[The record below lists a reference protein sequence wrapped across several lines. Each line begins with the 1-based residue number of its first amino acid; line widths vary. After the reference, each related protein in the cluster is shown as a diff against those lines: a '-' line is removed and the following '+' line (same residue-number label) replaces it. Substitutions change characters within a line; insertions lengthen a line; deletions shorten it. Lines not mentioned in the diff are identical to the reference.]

1 MKLSKLFMLCGV
13 LLMVGTSAKAELV
26 NGVRQRPNVAQTEAF
41 QVDAEYYLFN
51 TGARMFFV
59 GANDWT
65 TRASVGTNGYKV
77 KIVESEY
84 APDGAY
90 EFTDCVETRG
100 NQWMC
105 VFATSDAGAIW
116 VDNSNETYRY
126 WEFTE
131 VDGKYRIS
139 NSDLAYVADAASG
152 AFLGWNGTD
161 DTRLYFVKP
170 ATAGVGVD
178 WVFVSEDT
186 YWAWQNEWESMKDQ
200 FEAAAELLTYLNG
213 AKEKG
218 LNVAA
223 EIRIYQ
229 NEAATVEELNAATA
243 AVQKKIHD
251 AMAGNASVSNP
262 SDMTGS
268 LMNPNFDNASAAG
281 WKGTSPN
288 MVGNGSHAPA
298 NVAEHYS
305 KTFDTYQELS
315 NMAAGVYKLENNGFH
330 RGWWDDYVNKTG
342 YTAFL
347 YAYADNEFSQV
358 AMANPWEALNEE
370 PMSGDTE
377 FGTYAS
383 ESEEYRNDTY
393 YYAPNDP
400 SAARLYFEKGY
411 YKNQVFFAI
420 EDGSYLR
427 LGVKKEENRSS
438 EWAVF
443 DNFKLTY
450 YGNEPEAYQYWINN
464 LPKAEYNN
472 VNVSDQYLK
481 AYDAVFKATAS
492 NKAEA
497 KAAVEGIKA
506 AEEVMAVNISLWN
519 ELKAKYDDGIQKSV
533 DYNYLESAEAL
544 SEYLLNTVE
553 DLAAFQDEPGV
564 KTGGAD
570 LDNDQL
576 WVMIDRINALMAA
589 VDKEAKENLQPG
601 QDVTEL
607 LTNPGFEDGRNGWT
621 VVSNG
626 GGNVQLGGNN
636 ANHCFE
642 AWHSTNFDVYQEV
655 TGLPVGVYEVSVQ
668 GYVRYMDGNDA
679 INHRAEEP
687 ANVPIYVYMNDSK
700 TNLVSWFSYP
710 KPVWFYQ
717 EVSGAFYLYEDD
729 DNAYP
734 DNMIAASAAFAEGG
748 YSQTAK
754 CLVTEA
760 GGVTRI
766 GVKGTP
772 EAKFWPIFD
781 NFKLTYLGYDIDVVK
796 PLLEEKV
803 AEVQMWTDVMT
814 TKTAKATLAQAL
826 EAANVALRGNNGLS
840 MFSSV
845 ARLEKA
851 VNDVMEGI
859 VLCESL
865 LEEANAFLAYASES
879 ESPLAQQGQQLA
891 ATILSD
897 LEECKYDEADLEV
910 QSLAIRAMKLKMELP
925 ADYAQGSADGVDV
938 TAFIQTPSF
947 SKTVN
952 WEETN
957 SADGWQGIGGSSF
970 GNDYEQRSAL
980 AIEFYEKS
988 FDMYQDIAGIGEVV
1002 LPKGNYRLQV
1012 NAFERVDEAS
1022 PAYLYVET
1030 NNGVQQV
1037 ELMRHA
1043 DGYDVEAGEEG
1054 PYNMISSAWMFE
1066 DGRYLNSI
1074 DFYSDG
1080 ETFRIGVKHENV
1092 YSYDWIIMDNFK
1104 LFYFGDNG
1112 APVVNEDNILY
1123 IADGLRF
1130 SKNKTNQLP
1139 VSMKN
1144 VDQIV
1149 GFQLDVVL
1157 PEGMTLA
1164 FDDEGEEDITT
1175 TNRSK
1180 NHSITSNILSDG
1192 SIRLV
1197 GTNLSNKIISGT
1209 DGVLLNIGVEVA
1221 DWLANGEYAIQ
1232 LKNVKMTNENKQ
1244 TLTCADKTFIV
1255 KIGGKMGD
1263 VNHDDAIDVT
1273 DAVLIID
1280 DILMKNPANFD
1291 ASLADVNNDG
1301 SIDVTDVVMVIDAI
1315 LGKITLARG
1324 VEASQKDLSA
1334 YTAFQ
1339 MDLTIPVGYVLEGV
1353 ELTEI
1358 AKDSHKLAYNMLS
1371 DGRCR
1376 VVVFSMDNEA
1386 LPGAWDEVIRLN
1398 LRGQGDATVNVDRAM
1413 FVTVGGERHEL
1424 LLNGT
1429 TSIAQ
1434 LSTLNSQ
1441 FSIVY
1446 DLQGRKV
1453 EKTAKGVYVID
1464 GKKVVIK

>member
-1 MKLSKLFMLCGV
+1 
-13 LLMVGTSAKAELV
+13 MVGTSAKAELV

-243 AVQKKIHD
+243 AVQKKIND

-370 PMSGDTE
+370 PMSGDTD

-383 ESEEYRNDTY
+383 ESEEYHNDTY

-427 LGVKKEENRSS
+427 VGVKKDVNQSS

-481 AYDAVFKATAS
+481 AYDAAFKATAT

-497 KAAVEGIKA
+497 QAAIEGIKA
-506 AEEVMAVNISLWN
+506 AEEVMGVNISLWKD
-519 ELKAKYDDGIQKSV
+519 LKAKYEAGLQLAID
-533 DYNYLESAEAL
+533 NNALASAGDL
-544 SEYLLNTVE
+544 SEYLQYTV
-553 DLAAFQDEPGV
+553 DDETGINNDPEV
-564 KTGGAD
+564 KTGDAN
-570 LDNDQL
+570 LTNDQL
-576 WVMIDRINALMAA
+576 WVMIDRINTLMAA
-589 VDKEAKENLQPG
+589 VEKEAKENLQPG
-601 QDVTEL
+601 QDVTEYL
-607 LTNPGFEDGRNGWT
+607 VNPGFENGTTGWT
-621 VVSNG
+621 IVSKG
-626 GGNVQLGGNN
+626 GGNVQLGGNG

-655 TGLPVGVYEVSVQ
+655 RGLPVGVYEVSVQ
-668 GYVRYMDGNDA
+668 GYVRYKDGQDA
-679 INHRAEEP
+679 INYRADEP

-710 KPVWFYQ
+710 KPTSFYW
-717 EVSGAFYLYEDD
+717 EISGATYLNEDE

-734 DNMIAASAAFAEGG
+734 DNMIAASAAFADGG
-748 YSQTAK
+748 YTQTAK
-754 CLVTEA
+754 CLVTEVD
-760 GGVTRI
+760 GITRI

-772 EAKFWPIFD
+772 VAMFWPIFD
-781 NFKLTYLGYDIDVVK
+781 NFKLTYLGYDVAVVK

-803 AEVQMWTDVMT
+803 AEAQKWTDMMT
-814 TKTAKATLAQAL
+814 TKAAKAALTQAL
-826 EAANVALRGNNGLS
+826 EAAYVALRGNNGLA
-840 MFSSV
+840 MFNSV
-845 ARLEKA
+845 ATLEKA
-851 VNDVMEGI
+851 VNGVQEGNL
-859 VLCESL
+859 LCE
-865 LEEANAFLAYASES
+865 AFLPVVADFLSYAES
-879 ESPLAQQGQQLA
+879 TDSYLAQVAMQLGYTA
-891 ATILSD
+891 YNQ
-897 LEECKYDEADLEV
+897 LEASGLDEADMDNYRLKFRE
-910 QSLAIRAMKLKMELP
+910 MKLRMELP
-925 ADYAQGSADGVDV
+925 ADYAQGSADGMDV

-947 SKTVN
+947 SKMVN
-952 WEETN
+952 GEEIN
-957 SADGWQGIGGSSF
+957 SAEGWQGTEGSSF
-970 GNDYEQRSAL
+970 GYDDEQRSAL
-980 AIEFYEKS
+980 AVEFYEKS

-1030 NNGVQQV
+1030 SNGVQQV

-1054 PYNMISSAWMFE
+1054 PYSMVSSVWMFE
-1066 DGRYLNSI
+1066 EGRYLNSI

-1080 ETFRIGVKHENV
+1080 ETFRIGVKHYDV
-1092 YSYDWIIMDNFK
+1092 YSTDWIIMDNFK

-1130 SKNKTNQLP
+1130 SK
-1139 VSMKN
+1139 
-1144 VDQIV
+1144 
-1149 GFQLDVVL
+1149 
-1157 PEGMTLA
+1157 
-1164 FDDEGEEDITT
+1164 
-1175 TNRSK
+1175 
-1180 NHSITSNILSDG
+1180 
-1192 SIRLV
+1192 
-1197 GTNLSNKIISGT
+1197 
-1209 DGVLLNIGVEVA
+1209 
-1221 DWLANGEYAIQ
+1221 
-1232 LKNVKMTNENKQ
+1232 
-1244 TLTCADKTFIV
+1244 
-1255 KIGGKMGD
+1255 
-1263 VNHDDAIDVT
+1263 
-1273 DAVLIID
+1273 
-1280 DILMKNPANFD
+1280 
-1291 ASLADVNNDG
+1291 
-1301 SIDVTDVVMVIDAI
+1301 
-1315 LGKITLARG
+1315 
-1324 VEASQKDLSA
+1324 
-1334 YTAFQ
+1334 
-1339 MDLTIPVGYVLEGV
+1339 
-1353 ELTEI
+1353 
-1358 AKDSHKLAYNMLS
+1358 
-1371 DGRCR
+1371 
-1376 VVVFSMDNEA
+1376 
-1386 LPGAWDEVIRLN
+1386 
-1398 LRGQGDATVNVDRAM
+1398 
-1413 FVTVGGERHEL
+1413 
-1424 LLNGT
+1424 
-1429 TSIAQ
+1429 
-1434 LSTLNSQ
+1434 
-1441 FSIVY
+1441 
-1446 DLQGRKV
+1446 
-1453 EKTAKGVYVID
+1453 
-1464 GKKVVIK
+1464 

>member
-1 MKLSKLFMLCGV
+1 MKLSRLFMLCGV
-13 LLMVGTSAKAELV
+13 LLMAGTSAKAELV
-26 NGVRQRPNVAQTEAF
+26 NGVRQRPNVAKTETF

-51 TGARMFFV
+51 TEARMFFL
-59 GANDWT
+59 GANDWS
-65 TRASVGTNGYKV
+65 TRASVGNNGYKV
-77 KIVESEY
+77 KIVQSEY
-84 APDGAY
+84 APEGSF
-90 EFTDCVETRG
+90 EFTDSVETKRA
-100 NQWMC
+100 WMC
-105 VFATSDAGAIW
+105 VFSASDAGAIW
-116 VDNSNETYRY
+116 VDNNSETYRF

-131 VDGKYRIS
+131 ANGKYRIS
-139 NSDLAYVADAASG
+139 NNDLAGVVETVNG
-152 AFLGWNGTD
+152 TFLGWNGTD
-161 DTRLYFVKP
+161 DTRLYFLNP
-170 ATAGVGVD
+170 ATEGVGVD
-178 WVFVSEDT
+178 WVFVTEET
-186 YWAWQNEWESMKDQ
+186 YWAWQETWASMQDQ
-200 FEAAAELLTYLNG
+200 FEAAAELLTYLN
-213 AKEKG
+213 AAQEKG
-218 LNVAA
+218 INVAA
-223 EIRIYQ
+223 ETRIYQ
-229 NEAATVEELNAATA
+229 NEAATVKEINAATA
-243 AVQKKIHD
+243 AVQKKIND
-251 AMAGNASVSNP
+251 AQAGNATVSNP

-268 LMNPNFDNASAAG
+268 LLNPNFDNASSNG
-281 WKGTSPN
+281 WMGTRPN
-288 MVGNGSHAPA
+288 MTGSGSHGPA
-298 NVAEHYS
+298 NVAEHFS

-315 NMAAGVYKLENNGFH
+315 NMPAGVYMLENNGFH
-330 RGWWDDYVNKTG
+330 RGWWDGYVNKTG

-370 PMSGDTE
+370 PMSGYTD
-377 FGTYAS
+377 FDTYAS
-383 ESEEYRNDTY
+383 ESEGNYEGTTY
-393 YYAPNDP
+393 YIPNDP
-400 SAARLYFEKGY
+400 SAARLYFEKGF
-411 YKNQVFFAI
+411 YKNKVFFTV

-427 LGVKKEENRSS
+427 VGVKKDVNQSN

-443 DNFKLTY
+443 DSFKLTY
-450 YGNEPEAYQYWINN
+450 YGQAPEAYQYYAQNAVA
-464 LPKAEYNN
+464 KKDFSD

-481 AYDAVFKATAS
+481 VYEAAFQGTAT
-492 NKAEA
+492 NKTEA
-497 KAAVEGIKA
+497 KAVVEGIKA
-506 AEEVMAVNISLWN
+506 AEEVMATNISLWKD
-519 ELKAKYDDGIQKSV
+519 LKAKYEAGLQLAIDNNALV
-533 DYNYLESAEAL
+533 SAGEL
-544 SEYLLNTVE
+544 SEYLQYTVE
-553 DLAAFQDEPGV
+553 DETGITNSAEV
-564 KTGGAD
+564 KTDGAD
-570 LDNDQL
+570 LTNDQL
-576 WVMIDRINALMAA
+576 WVMIDRINTLMAA
-589 VDKEAKENLQPG
+589 VEKEAKENLQPG
-601 QDVTEL
+601 QDVTEYL
-607 LTNPGFEDGRNGWT
+607 VNPGFENGTTGWT
-621 VVSNG
+621 VVSKG
-626 GGNVQLGGNN
+626 GGNVQLGGNG

-655 TGLPVGVYEVSVQ
+655 TGLPVGVYEVSVN
-668 GYVRYMDGNDA
+668 GYVRYRDGQDA
-679 INHRAEEP
+679 INSRADEP

-710 KPVWFYQ
+710 KPTSFYQ
-717 EVSGAFYLYEDD
+717 EVSGASYLYEDD

-803 AEVQMWTDVMT
+803 AEVQKWSDVMT
-814 TKTAKATLAQAL
+814 TKTDKATLTQAL
-826 EAANVALRGNNGLS
+826 EAASVALRGNNGLA

-865 LEEANAFLAYASES
+865 LEEANVFLAYASES

-970 GNDYEQRSAL
+970 GYDYEQRSAL

-988 FDMYQDIAGIGEVV
+988 FDMYQDITGIGEVV

-1012 NAFERVDEAS
+1012 NAFERVNEES

-1030 NNGVQQV
+1030 SAGIQQV
-1037 ELMRHA
+1037 ELMKHA
-1043 DGYDVEAGEEG
+1043 DGFDSEAGENG
-1054 PYNMISSAWMFE
+1054 PGDMISSAEMFE
-1066 DGRYLNSI
+1066 EGRYLNSI
-1074 DFYSDG
+1074 DFYSNG
-1080 ETFRIGVKHENV
+1080 EVFRIGIKHENV

-1112 APVVNEDNILY
+1112 QVAY
-1123 IADGLRF
+1123 
-1130 SKNKTNQLP
+1130 SK
-1139 VSMKN
+1139 
-1144 VDQIV
+1144 
-1149 GFQLDVVL
+1149 
-1157 PEGMTLA
+1157 
-1164 FDDEGEEDITT
+1164 
-1175 TNRSK
+1175 
-1180 NHSITSNILSDG
+1180 
-1192 SIRLV
+1192 
-1197 GTNLSNKIISGT
+1197 
-1209 DGVLLNIGVEVA
+1209 
-1221 DWLANGEYAIQ
+1221 
-1232 LKNVKMTNENKQ
+1232 
-1244 TLTCADKTFIV
+1244 
-1255 KIGGKMGD
+1255 GD
-1263 VNHDDAIDVT
+1263 VNHDGTIDVT
-1273 DAVLIID
+1273 DVVIIID
-1280 DILMKNPANFD
+1280 AILMKNPQNYD
-1291 ASLADVNNDG
+1291 ASLADVNGDG
-1301 SIDVTDVVMVIDAI
+1301 EVDVTDVVMVIDNI
-1315 LGKITLARG
+1315 LGKIELSRG
-1324 VEASQKDLSA
+1324 ATQAEKDLTA

-1339 MDLTIPVGYVLEGV
+1339 MDLTIPAGYVLEGV
-1353 ELTEI
+1353 ELTEM
-1358 AKDSHKLAYNMLS
+1358 AKDSHKLAYSKLD

-1398 LRGQGDATVNVDRAM
+1398 LKGQGDATVNVDRAM

-1424 LLNGT
+1424 LINGT

-1434 LSTLNSQ
+1434 FSTLNSQ

-1446 DLQGRKV
+1446 DLTGRKV
-1453 EKTAKGVYVID
+1453 EKTAKGVYIEN
-1464 GKKVVIK
+1464 GRKVVVK